1 MIRSFVAL
9 ELPSG
14 LKERLAELIRRF
26 RPMIPDGVNWVRSEN
41 LHLTL
46 LFIGDVQPHKVA
58 EIDEAIKILL
68 EGFPV
73 FRFKAL
79 GLELFPAAEPRMI
92 WLKLQAENDDIFK
105 LQKRMINALRV
116 LGIEPDKKPLKLHV
130 TIARLKTAIS
140 PELAREIMQSDVK
153 LDNLVFPTITLF
165 KSVLTPTGPNY
176 SVLHEYNLK

>member
-9 ELPSG
+9 ELPPQLRDS
-14 LKERLAELIRRF
+14 LAELIRRF
-26 RPMIPDGVNWVRSEN
+26 RPMAPEGVNWVRSEN

-46 LFIGDVQPHKVA
+46 LFIGDVQPHKIA

-68 EGFPV
+68 EGFPA
-73 FRFKAL
+73 FRFSAL
-79 GLELFPAAEPRMI
+79 GLELFPASEPRMI
-92 WLKLQAENDDIFK
+92 WLKLNAENDDIFK
-105 LQKRMINALRV
+105 LQRRMLNALRV

-130 TIARLKTAIS
+130 TLARLKTAIS
-140 PELAREIMQSDVK
+140 PELAREIMQSDIRTPS
-153 LDNLVFPTITLF
+153 LVFPTITLF